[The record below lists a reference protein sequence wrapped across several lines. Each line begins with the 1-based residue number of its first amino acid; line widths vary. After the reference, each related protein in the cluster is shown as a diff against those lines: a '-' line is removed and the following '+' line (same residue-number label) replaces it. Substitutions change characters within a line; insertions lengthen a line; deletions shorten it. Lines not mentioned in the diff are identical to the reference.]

1 MMMISWTLGAIAG
14 NMFARTP
21 FMMLFLMH
29 DYLGA
34 LIWAGVDTV
43 LDVWKKVRKYKGV

>member
-1 MMMISWTLGAIAG
+1 MMISWTLGAIVG
-14 NMFARTP
+14 NVFARTP

-34 LIWAGVDTV
+34 LIWAGVDSV
-43 LDVWKKVRKYKGV
+43 LDVWKKVRKYRDV

>member
-43 LDVWKKVRKYKGV
+43 LDVWKKVRKYRGV